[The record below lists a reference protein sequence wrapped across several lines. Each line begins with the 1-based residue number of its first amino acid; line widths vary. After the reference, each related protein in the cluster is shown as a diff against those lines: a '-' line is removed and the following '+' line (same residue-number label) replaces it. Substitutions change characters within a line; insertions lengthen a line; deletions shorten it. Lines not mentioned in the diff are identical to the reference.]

1 LINLISLEVKSGV
14 GMNIPLV
21 DLRRQYLSIKKEVD
35 QAIQEVIDNSAFIMG
50 ENVQEF
56 ENEFAEF
63 CGVRYGVGTSSGTT
77 ALHLALVVC
86 GIKQGD
92 EVITVPYTFIATTEA
107 ISYTGAKVV
116 FVDIED
122 RSYTMDP
129 EKIEQAIT
137 ERTKAI
143 IPVHLFG
150 HPADMDK
157 ITKIAKKRNLVVIE
171 DACQAHGAEYRAK
184 KVGSLGDIACFS
196 FYPGKNL
203 GAYGDA
209 GMVVTDNKELAEKV
223 RLLRDHGRN
232 KKYYHQV
239 EGYNYRLDAIQAAIL
254 RVKLRHLAEWT
265 EKRRRNAKLYNE
277 LLKGS
282 GVKTPVEME
291 YAKHVYHL
299 YVIRT
304 EKREELYSRLKE
316 KGISVA
322 IHYPLPLHLQ
332 EAYRYLGWKKGDFPI
347 SEGCAKGLLSLPM
360 FPELTREEI
369 AEIVQ
374 VIKNFTS

>member
-1 LINLISLEVKSGV
+1 MKRSV

-21 DLRRQYLSIKKEVD
+21 DLRRQYLSIKKEID
-35 QAIQEVIDNSAFIMG
+35 GAIQEVIDKSSFIMG

-56 ENEFAEF
+56 EDEFAEF
-63 CGVRYGVGTSSGTT
+63 CGVKYGVGTSSGTA
-77 ALHLALVVC
+77 ALHLALLVC
-86 GIKQGD
+86 EIKQGD
-92 EVITVPYTFIATTEA
+92 EVITVPYTFIGTTEA
-107 ISYTGAKVV
+107 VSYTGAKVV

-150 HPADMDK
+150 QPADMDN
-157 ITKIAKKRNLVVIE
+157 ILAIAKKHNLVVIE
-171 DACQAHGAEYRAK
+171 DACQAHGAEYRGK

-196 FYPGKNL
+196 FYPAKNL

-232 KKYYHQV
+232 KKYYYQV

-254 RVKLRHLAEWT
+254 RAKLRHLAEWT

-282 GVKTPVEME
+282 RVRTPVEME
-291 YAKHVYHL
+291 YAKHIYHL

-304 EKREELYSRLKE
+304 EKREQLYSRLKE
-316 KGISVA
+316 KGISAAV
-322 IHYPLPLHLQ
+322 HYLLPLHLQ
-332 EAYRYLGWKKGDFPI
+332 EAYRYLGWKKGDFPV
-347 SEGCAKGLLSLPM
+347 SEACAKGLLSLPM
-360 FPELTREEI
+360 FPELTQGEI
-369 AEIVQ
+369 EEIVQ
-374 VIKNFTS
+374 LIIKFTG

>member
-1 LINLISLEVKSGV
+1 
-14 GMNIPLV
+14 MHIPLV
-21 DLRRQYLSIKKEVD
+21 DLKRQYLSIKKEID
-35 QAIQEVIDNSAFIMG
+35 GAIQEVIDNSAFIMG

-56 ENEFAEF
+56 ENEFAKF
-63 CGVRYGVGTSSGTT
+63 CGVKYGVGTSSGTT
-77 ALHLALVVC
+77 ALHLALVAC

-107 ISYTGAKVV
+107 ISHTGAKVV

-122 RSYTMDP
+122 RSYNMDSG
-129 EKIEQAIT
+129 KIEQAVT
-137 ERTKAI
+137 EKTKAI

-157 ITKIAKKRNLVVIE
+157 IMEIAKKHNLIVIE
-171 DACQAHGAEYRAK
+171 DACQAHGAEYKGK

-209 GMVVTDNKELAEKV
+209 GMAVTDNKALAEKM
-223 RLLRDHGRN
+223 RLLRNHGYQ
-232 KKYYHQV
+232 KKYYHKI

-254 RVKLRHLAEWT
+254 RVKLRHLEEWT
-265 EKRRRNAKLYNE
+265 EKRRKNAKLYDE

-282 GVKTPVEME
+282 GVKTPLEME
-291 YAKHVYHL
+291 YARHVYHL
-299 YVIRT
+299 YVIGI
-304 EKREELYSRLKE
+304 EKREELYLRLKKNE
-316 KGISVA
+316 ISTA

-332 EAYRYLGWKKGDFPI
+332 QAYSYLGYKKGDFPV
-347 SEGCAKGLLSLPM
+347 SEACTERLLSLPM
-360 FPELTREEI
+360 FPELTEDEI
-369 AEIVQ
+369 KRIVEI
-374 VIKNFTS
+374 IEKKN

>member
-1 LINLISLEVKSGV
+1 
-14 GMNIPLV
+14 MHIPLV
-21 DLRRQYLSIKKEVD
+21 DLKRQYLSIKKEID
-35 QAIQEVIDNSAFIMG
+35 EAIQEVIDNSAFIMG

-56 ENEFAEF
+56 ENEFAKF
-63 CGVRYGVGTSSGTT
+63 CGVKYGAGTSSGTT
-77 ALHLALVVC
+77 ALHLVLVAC

-107 ISYTGAKVV
+107 ISHTGAKVV

-122 RSYTMDP
+122 RSYNMDS

-137 ERTKAI
+137 EKTKAI

-150 HPADMDK
+150 QPADMDK
-157 ITKIAKKRNLVVIE
+157 IMKIAKKHNLIVIE
-171 DACQAHGAEYRAK
+171 DACQAHGAEYKRK

-209 GMVVTDNKELAEKV
+209 GMAVSDNQALVEKM
-223 RLLRDHGRN
+223 RLLRNHGYQ
-232 KKYYHQV
+232 KKYYHKI

-254 RVKLRHLAEWT
+254 RVKLRHLEEWT

-282 GVKTPVEME
+282 GVKTPLEME

-299 YVIRT
+299 YVIEI
-304 EKREELYSRLKE
+304 EKREELYLRLKKNE
-316 KGISVA
+316 ISTA

-332 EAYRYLGWKKGDFPI
+332 QAYSYLGYKKGDFPV
-347 SEGCAKGLLSLPM
+347 SEACTERLLSLPM
-360 FPELTREEI
+360 FPELTEDEIKKI
-369 AEIVQ
+369 AEI
-374 VIKNFTS
+374 IEKKN

>member
-1 LINLISLEVKSGV
+1 
-14 GMNIPLV
+14 MNIPLV
-21 DLRRQYLSIKKEVD
+21 DLKRQYLSIKKEID
-35 QAIQEVIDNSAFIMG
+35 GAIQEIIDKSAFIMG

-63 CGVRYGVGTSSGTT
+63 CGVKYGVGTSSGTT

-92 EVITVPYTFIATTEA
+92 EVITVPYTFIATTES
-107 ISYTGAKVV
+107 ISHTGAKVV

-122 RSYTMDP
+122 RSYTIDTK
-129 EKIEQAIT
+129 EIEQAIT

-157 ITKIAKKRNLVVIE
+157 IMSIAKKYNLIVIE
-171 DACQAHGAEYRAK
+171 DACQAHGAEYKGK

-209 GMVVTDNKELAEKV
+209 GMAVTSNRELAEKM
-223 RLLRDHGRN
+223 RLLRDHGRAE
-232 KKYYHQV
+232 KYYHRI
-239 EGYNYRLDAIQAAIL
+239 EGYNYRLDAIQAAVL
-254 RVKLRHLAEWT
+254 RVKLRHLEEWT

-282 GVKTPVEME
+282 GVRTPLEME

-304 EKREELYSRLKE
+304 EKREELYLKLKQSR
-316 KGISVA
+316 ISAA

-332 EAYRYLGWKKGDFPI
+332 EAYRYLGWKKGDFPV
-347 SEGCAKGLLSLPM
+347 SEACSRELLSLPM
-360 FPELTREEI
+360 FPELTQEEI
-369 AEIVQ
+369 KEIVHT
-374 VIKNFTS
+374 VRKFTS

>member
-1 LINLISLEVKSGV
+1 MINLISLEVKSGV

-107 ISYTGAKVV
+107 ISYTGAKAV

-122 RSYTMDP
+122 RSYTMDA
-129 EKIEQAIT
+129 EKIEEAIT
-137 ERTKAI
+137 ERTRAI

-157 ITKIAKKRNLVVIE
+157 ITKIAKKHNLIVIE
-171 DACQAHGAEYRAK
+171 DACQAHGAEYKGK
-184 KVGSLGDIACFS
+184 KVGSLGDIAAFS

-209 GMVVTDNKELAEKV
+209 GMAVTNNEEFAEKM
-223 RLLRDHGRN
+223 RLLRNHGRN
-232 KKYYHQV
+232 KRYYHQI
-239 EGYNYRLDAIQAAIL
+239 EGYNYRLDTIQAAIL
-254 RVKLRHLAEWT
+254 RVKLRHLEEWT
-265 EKRRRNAKLYNE
+265 EKRRRNAKLYNK

-299 YVIRT
+299 YVIKT
-304 EKREELYSRLKE
+304 EKREKLYSRLKE
-316 KGISVA
+316 NGISAAV
-322 IHYPLPLHLQ
+322 HYPLPLHLQ

-347 SEGCAKGLLSLPM
+347 SEACSERLLSLPM
-360 FPELTREEI
+360 FPELTTDEI
-369 AEIVQ
+369 KKIAGIVER
-374 VIKNFTS
+374 KS

>member
-1 LINLISLEVKSGV
+1 VR
-14 GMNIPLV
+14 IPLV
-21 DLRRQYLSIKKEVD
+21 DLRRQYLSIKNEIDK
-35 QAIQEVIDNSAFIMG
+35 AIQEVIDKSAFIMG
-50 ENVQEF
+50 ENVEEF
-56 ENEFAEF
+56 ENEFAKF
-63 CGVRYGVGTSSGTT
+63 CGVKYGVGTSSGTT
-77 ALHLALVVC
+77 ALHLALVAC

-107 ISYTGAKVV
+107 ISQTGARVV

-129 EKIEQAIT
+129 EKVEAAIT

-150 HPADMDK
+150 HPADMDR
-157 ITKIAKKRNLVVIE
+157 IIDIAKKYNLIIIE
-171 DACQAHGAEYRAK
+171 DSCQAHGAEYRGRR
-184 KVGSLGDIACFS
+184 VGSIGDIACFS

-209 GMVVTDNKELAEKV
+209 GMAVTDNKVLAEKMK
-223 RLLRDHGRN
+223 LLRNHGYE
-232 KKYYHQV
+232 KKYYHKI

-254 RVKLRHLAEWT
+254 RVKLRHLEEWT

-282 GVKTPVEME
+282 GVRTPLEME
-291 YAKHVYHL
+291 YVRHVYHL

-304 EKREELYSRLKE
+304 EKRDELYLKL
-316 KGISVA
+316 KDNGISAA

-332 EAYRYLGWKKGDFPI
+332 EAYRYLGCKKGDFSI
-347 SEGCAKGLLSLPM
+347 SEACSESLLSLPM
-360 FPELTREEI
+360 FPELAQEEI
-369 AEIVQ
+369 ERIVDM
-374 VIKNFTS
+374 IKREN

>member
-1 LINLISLEVKSGV
+1 
-14 GMNIPLV
+14 MNVPLV
-21 DLRRQYLSIKKEVD
+21 DLKRQYLSVKKEID
-35 QAIQEVIDNSAFIMG
+35 RAIQEVIDKSAFIMG
-50 ENVQEF
+50 ENVEEF

-63 CGVRYGVGTSSGTT
+63 CGVEYGVGTSSGTT

-107 ISYTGAKVV
+107 VSHTGAKVV

-129 EKIEQAIT
+129 EKIEKVIT

-143 IPVHLFG
+143 VPVHLFG
-150 HPADMDK
+150 QPADMDK
-157 ITKIAKKRNLVVIE
+157 IIEIAKKHNLIVIE
-171 DACQAHGAEYRAK
+171 DACQAHGAEYKGK

-223 RLLRDHGRN
+223 RLLRNHGRAE
-232 KKYYHQV
+232 KYYHQV

-254 RVKLRHLAEWT
+254 RVKLRHLEEWT

-277 LLKGS
+277 FLKGNK
-282 GVKTPVEME
+282 VKTPLEME

-299 YVIRT
+299 YVIKT
-304 EKREELYSRLKE
+304 EERQELYLKLRE
-316 KGISVA
+316 NGISAA
-322 IHYPLPLHLQ
+322 IHYPFPLHLQ

-347 SEGCAKGLLSLPM
+347 SEACSEGLLSLPM
-360 FPELTREEI
+360 FPELTEDEI
-369 AEIVQ
+369 KRIVDI
-374 VIKNFTS
+374 IKR

>member
-1 LINLISLEVKSGV
+1 
-14 GMNIPLV
+14 MNIPLV
-21 DLRRQYLSIKKEVD
+21 DLRRQYLSIRKEID
-35 QAIQEVIDNSAFIMG
+35 QAIQGVIDNSAFIMG
-50 ENVQEF
+50 EDVQEF
-56 ENEFAEF
+56 ENEFAKF
-63 CGVRYGVGTSSGTT
+63 CGVKYGVGTSSGTT
-77 ALHLALVVC
+77 ALHLALVIC

-107 ISYTGAKVV
+107 ISYTGAKAV

-122 RSYTMDP
+122 RSYTMDA
-129 EKIEQAIT
+129 EKIEEAIT
-137 ERTKAI
+137 ERTRAI

-157 ITKIAKKRNLVVIE
+157 ITKIAKKHNLIVIE
-171 DACQAHGAEYRAK
+171 DACQAHGAEYKGK

-209 GMVVTDNKELAEKV
+209 GMAVTNNEEFAEKM
-223 RLLRDHGRN
+223 RLLRNHGRN
-232 KKYYHQV
+232 KRYYHQI
-239 EGYNYRLDAIQAAIL
+239 EGYNYRLDTIQAAIL
-254 RVKLRHLAEWT
+254 RVKLRHLEEWT
-265 EKRRRNAKLYNE
+265 EKRRRNAKLYNK

-299 YVIRT
+299 YVIKT
-304 EKREELYSRLKE
+304 EKREKLYSRLKE
-316 KGISVA
+316 NGISAAV
-322 IHYPLPLHLQ
+322 HYPLPLHLQ

-347 SEGCAKGLLSLPM
+347 SEACSERLLSLPM
-360 FPELTREEI
+360 FPELTTDEI
-369 AEIVQ
+369 KKIAGIVER
-374 VIKNFTS
+374 KS

>member
-1 LINLISLEVKSGV
+1 VR
-14 GMNIPLV
+14 IPLV
-21 DLRRQYLSIKKEVD
+21 DLKRQYLSIKKEING
-35 QAIQEVIDNSAFIMG
+35 AIQEVIDKSAFIMG
-50 ENVQEF
+50 ENVQGF
-56 ENEFAEF
+56 ENEFAKF
-63 CGVRYGVGTSSGTT
+63 CRVKYGVGTSSGTT
-77 ALHLALVVC
+77 ALHLALVAC
-86 GIKQGD
+86 GLKQGD

-107 ISYTGAKVV
+107 ISQTGAKVV

-122 RSYTMDP
+122 KSYNMDS

-137 ERTKAI
+137 EKTRAI

-150 HPADMDK
+150 QPADLDK
-157 ITKIAKKRNLVVIE
+157 IMKIAKKHKLIVIE
-171 DACQAHGAEYRAK
+171 DACQAHGAEYKGK

-291 YAKHVYHL
+291 YARHVYHL

-316 KGISVA
+316 KGISAA

-347 SEGCAKGLLSLPM
+347 SEACSEELLSLPM
-360 FPELTREEI
+360 FPELTEDEI
-369 AEIVQ
+369 KKIVEI
-374 VIKNFTS
+374 IGKEN

>member
-1 LINLISLEVKSGV
+1 
-14 GMNIPLV
+14 MHIPLV
-21 DLRRQYLSIKKEVD
+21 DLKRQYLSIKKEID
-35 QAIQEVIDNSAFIMG
+35 EAIQKVIDNSAFIMG

-56 ENEFAEF
+56 ENEFAKF
-63 CGVRYGVGTSSGTT
+63 CGVKYGVGTSSGTT
-77 ALHLALVVC
+77 ALHLALVAC
-86 GIKQGD
+86 GVKQGD

-107 ISYTGAKVV
+107 ISHSGGKVV

-122 RSYTMDP
+122 RSYNMDS

-137 ERTKAI
+137 EKTRAI

-157 ITKIAKKRNLVVIE
+157 IMKIAKKHNLIVIE
-171 DACQAHGAEYRAK
+171 DACQAHGAEYKGK

-209 GMVVTDNKELAEKV
+209 GMAVSDNQELEEKM
-223 RLLRDHGRN
+223 RLLRNHGYQ
-232 KKYYHQV
+232 KKYYHEI

-254 RVKLRHLAEWT
+254 RVKLRHLEEWT
-265 EKRRRNAKLYNE
+265 EKRRKNAKLYDE

-282 GVKTPVEME
+282 GVKTPLEME

-299 YVIRT
+299 YVIGT
-304 EKREELYSRLKE
+304 EEREGLYVRLKKNE
-316 KGISVA
+316 ISTA

-332 EAYRYLGWKKGDFPI
+332 QAYSYLGYKKGDFPV
-347 SEGCAKGLLSLPM
+347 SEACTERLLSLPM
-360 FPELTREEI
+360 FPELTEDEI
-369 AEIVQ
+369 KKIVEI
-374 VIKNFTS
+374 IKKKN